1 VKAKT
6 QRFDPRTIEL
16 GSCDGH
22 MVTALPQFK
31 SQGEACVE
39 IAERSDGLTLVGND
53 RGSPCAQME

>member
-1 VKAKT
+1 
-6 QRFDPRTIEL
+6 
-16 GSCDGH
+16 